1 MDKRIA
7 GKDFTATTL
16 IESANNNVTGKTVGE
31 YYRTY
36 IQNLQK
42 ENRIRYTGMF
52 EVSYS
57 SFIKFN
63 KHLDIP
69 FSDIDVVW
77 LKRYEK

>member
-1 MDKRIA
+1 MRIP
-7 GKDFTATTL
+7 GKDLIATTL
-16 IESANNNVTGKTVGE
+16 IESTTNNTTNKTVGK
-31 YYRTY
+31 YYLTY

-42 ENRIRYTGMF
+42 ESRIRYAGMC

-69 FSDIDVVW
+69 FSNIDVA
-77 LKRYEK
+77 